1 MKTFTPKPAD
11 LTHDWYIIDATDVV
25 LGRLAT
31 QVATLLRGKNKPTY
45 APHADSGNH
54 VIIINADKIALTG
67 NKMGK
72 ELYSHS
78 GRPGGLRRDSYA
90 ELLANKPERI
100 IKAAVKGMLPK
111 NRLSKVQL
119 DRLRIFRGAEHP
131 HTPQQP
137 QVSRSLRSRS
147 RPSEPKGDRESWLKT
162 PTTPRFR
169 QPKRSS
175 PATPPRPTRVPA
187 PALPRLLRLRHRP
200 PQGSRRPRAS
210 GSRHRQVDINK
221 RTLEE
226 YFPSKLLQREVN
238 SPDRAAQARRQVRR
252 DRPR

>member
-11 LTHDWYIIDATDVV
+11 LTHDWYVIDATDVV

-31 QVATLLRGKNKPTY
+31 QAAILLRGKNKPTY

-90 ELLANKPERI
+90 ELLEKNPERI
-100 IKAAVKGMLPK
+100 IKNAVKGMLPK
-111 NRLSKVQL
+111 NTLGRAMGKKLPKNRLAKVQL

-131 HTPQQP
+131 HTPQKP
-137 QVSRSLRSRS
+137 QVF
-147 RPSEPKGDRESWLKT
+147 EI
-162 PTTPRFR
+162 
-169 QPKRSS
+169 
-175 PATPPRPTRVPA
+175 A
-187 PALPRLLRLRHRP
+187 
-200 PQGSRRPRAS
+200 
-210 GSRHRQVDINK
+210 QV
-221 RTLEE
+221 
-226 YFPSKLLQREVN
+226 SQ
-238 SPDRAAQARRQVRR
+238 QAK
-252 DRPR
+252 